1 MKVSRKYGFLRAV
14 AFILKLLAWL
24 VLLAGIAGG
33 ILALVGLGASLTPD
47 LNLPGAVTVLGPAA
61 VILVGVIWFIQLFAF
76 GSILSLLIDIE
87 ENTRALAGQTPDN

>member
-14 AFILKLLAWL
+14 AIILKLLAWL
-24 VLLAGIAGG
+24 ILLAGIAGG
-33 ILALVGLGASLTPD
+33 ILALVGLGASLTQD

-61 VILVGVIWFIQLFAF
+61 VMLVGVIWFIQLFAF

-87 ENTRALAGQTPDN
+87 ENTRALASQTPES